1 MKQRRIR
8 CLAAAA
14 FVLLFLGAA
23 WFTGCDL
30 SLIWSRRDHL
40 TDIAAKMFPPDW
52 GFLGKVL
59 PLLWATIQM
68 SITGTFLG
76 AVLSIPAAMACAASL
91 PGPGPVK
98 KAVRFCI
105 QVLRSFPALI
115 LALLATFFLGIG
127 SFAGTAAI
135 TVYTFAIMTRLTY
148 EDIESAPQGPY
159 LALRAMGAASAQAF
173 FRSTL
178 PEILPAYLTNALYL
192 LEGNVRHSA
201 ILGYVGAGGI
211 GLLLNEKV
219 SWREYDKVGTILLL
233 LFAVVYLMEHLST
246 WLTRLV
252 QQERTLGR
260 QERRLLAGA
269 AAALVLFCTVTLP
282 LPDLS
287 RTSMQMV
294 KTLFTGLL
302 HPNWELFFRLDS
314 SGLAY
319 LLLETV
325 AIALVGTC
333 VGAVFSV
340 PLAFLGSSRFF
351 PAPAAWLFRTLVT
364 AIRSVPFLIYGLI
377 FIRVC
382 GPGSFTGVLT
392 LAVCSVGLLCKRFTE
407 AIDTLDFR
415 AYHALEAMGTPKL
428 SCVCHAALPQLV
440 PQFFSAWL
448 YRFDV
453 NIREASALGL
463 AGAGGIG
470 APLILALNQYAWHDV
485 STLALGMIALSWLV
499 DSGLRFLPPQGRLRP
514 MPASSRIRCSPPFR
528 PGGKDSGGTA
538 AKQDTDS
545 LWTVRALRFP
555 GRGPLRV
562 LRIPRRSPARTTR
575 WSRPHR
581 ASRRRCG

>member
-1 MKQRRIR
+1 
-8 CLAAAA
+8 
-14 FVLLFLGAA
+14 
-23 WFTGCDL
+23 
-30 SLIWSRRDHL
+30 
-40 TDIAAKMFPPDW
+40 
-52 GFLGKVL
+52 
-59 PLLWATIQM
+59 
-68 SITGTFLG
+68 
-76 AVLSIPAAMACAASL
+76 
-91 PGPGPVK
+91 
-98 KAVRFCI
+98 
-105 QVLRSFPALI
+105 
-115 LALLATFFLGIG
+115 
-127 SFAGTAAI
+127 
-135 TVYTFAIMTRLTY
+135 MTRLTY

-260 QERRLLAGA
+260 QGRRLLAGA

-428 SCVCHAALPQLV
+428 SCVRHAALPQLV

-499 DSGLRFLPPQGRLRP
+499 DLVSAF
-514 MPASSRIRCSPPFR
+514 C
-528 PGGKDSGGTA
+528 
-538 AKQDTDS
+538 
-545 LWTVRALRFP
+545 
-555 GRGPLRV
+555 
-562 LRIPRRSPARTTR
+562 
-575 WSRPHR
+575 
-581 ASRRRCG
+581 RRRDA

>member
-1 MKQRRIR
+1 
-8 CLAAAA
+8 
-14 FVLLFLGAA
+14 
-23 WFTGCDL
+23 
-30 SLIWSRRDHL
+30 
-40 TDIAAKMFPPDW
+40 
-52 GFLGKVL
+52 
-59 PLLWATIQM
+59 
-68 SITGTFLG
+68 
-76 AVLSIPAAMACAASL
+76 
-91 PGPGPVK
+91 
-98 KAVRFCI
+98 
-105 QVLRSFPALI
+105 
-115 LALLATFFLGIG
+115 
-127 SFAGTAAI
+127 
-135 TVYTFAIMTRLTY
+135 
-148 EDIESAPQGPY
+148 
-159 LALRAMGAASAQAF
+159 
-173 FRSTL
+173 
-178 PEILPAYLTNALYL
+178 
-192 LEGNVRHSA
+192 
-201 ILGYVGAGGI
+201 
-211 GLLLNEKV
+211 
-219 SWREYDKVGTILLL
+219 
-233 LFAVVYLMEHLST
+233 
-246 WLTRLV
+246 
-252 QQERTLGR
+252 
-260 QERRLLAGA
+260 
-269 AAALVLFCTVTLP
+269 
-282 LPDLS
+282 
-287 RTSMQMV
+287 MQMV

-415 AYHALEAMGTPKL
+415 AYHALEALGTPKL
-428 SCVCHAALPQLV
+428 SCVRHAALPQLV

-499 DSGLRFLPPQGRLRP
+499 DLVSAF
-514 MPASSRIRCSPPFR
+514 C
-528 PGGKDSGGTA
+528 
-538 AKQDTDS
+538 
-545 LWTVRALRFP
+545 
-555 GRGPLRV
+555 
-562 LRIPRRSPARTTR
+562 
-575 WSRPHR
+575 
-581 ASRRRCG
+581 RRRDA

>member
-1 MKQRRIR
+1 MSRRPRRR
-8 CLAAAA
+8 CLALAA
-14 FVLLFLGAA
+14 FLLVFLWAA

-30 SLIWSRRDHL
+30 EMMWSRRDHL
-40 TDIAAKMFPPDW
+40 TDIVSQMFPPDW
-52 GFLGKVL
+52 SFTAKAL
-59 PLLWATIQM
+59 PLLWSTVQM
-68 SITGTFLG
+68 SVTGTVLG
-76 AVLSIPAAMACAASL
+76 AVLAVPAAMACASPL
-91 PGPGPVK
+91 PGPAALK

-148 EDIESAPQGPY
+148 EDMESAPLGPY
-159 LALRAMGAASAQAF
+159 QALRTMGASPARAF
-173 FRSTL
+173 SRAIF
-178 PEILPAYLTNALYL
+178 PEILPAYLTNSLYL

-219 SWREYDKVGTILLL
+219 SWREYDRVGMILLL
-233 LFAVVYLMEHLST
+233 LFAIVYGMEHLSAF
-246 WLTRLV
+246 LTRLV
-252 QQERTLGR
+252 QQERSIRRSGK
-260 QERRLLAGA
+260 RLLLA
-269 AAALVLFCTVTLP
+269 AAVLLFVVCTLTLP
-282 LPDLS
+282 PPDLS
-287 RTSMQMV
+287 RTSLRMV
-294 KTLFTGLL
+294 EALFTGLL
-302 HPNWELFFRLDS
+302 QPDWELFFRPDS

-319 LLLETV
+319 LLLETA

-333 VGAVFSV
+333 VGAVFAL
-340 PLAFLGSSRFF
+340 PLAFLGSGRFF
-351 PAPAAWLFRTLVT
+351 PAPVAWLFRTVVT

-407 AIDTLDFR
+407 AIDALDLR
-415 AYHALEAMGTPKL
+415 AYHALEAMGAGKL
-428 SCVCHAALPQLV
+428 ACLRHAALPQLA

-453 NIREASALGL
+453 NIREASVLGL

-470 APLILALNQYAWHDV
+470 APLILAMNQYAWHEA

-499 DSGLRFLPPQGRLRP
+499 DVISG
-514 MPASSRIRCSPPFR
+514 RC
-528 PGGKDSGGTA
+528 
-538 AKQDTDS
+538 
-545 LWTVRALRFP
+545 
-555 GRGPLRV
+555 
-562 LRIPRRSPARTTR
+562 
-575 WSRPHR
+575 
-581 ASRRRCG
+581 RRRMV

>member
-260 QERRLLAGA
+260 QGRRLLAGA

-314 SGLAY
+314 SGLAH

-325 AIALVGTC
+325 AIAL
-333 VGAVFSV
+333 
-340 PLAFLGSSRFF
+340 RRRR
-351 PAPAAWLFRTLVT
+351 LFRSSGVSRQQPLF
-364 AIRSVPFLIYGLI
+364 P
-377 FIRVC
+377 
-382 GPGSFTGVLT
+382 GPRR
-392 LAVCSVGLLCKRFTE
+392 LAVP
-407 AIDTLDFR
+407 DTGDR
-415 AYHALEAMGTPKL
+415 HPVR
-428 SCVCHAALPQLV
+428 SLPDLWTDLH
-440 PQFFSAWL
+440 P
-448 YRFDV
+448 
-453 NIREASALGL
+453 
-463 AGAGGIG
+463 
-470 APLILALNQYAWHDV
+470 
-485 STLALGMIALSWLV
+485 
-499 DSGLRFLPPQGRLRP
+499 RLRP
-514 MPASSRIRCSPPFR
+514 RLLYRSADPGSVQRGTSLQALHRGHRHLGFPGVSR
-528 PGGKDSGGTA
+528 SGGHGDA
-538 AKQDTDS
+538 EA
-545 LWTVRALRFP
+545 VLRLP
-555 GRGPLRV
+555 RGPAAAGASVLLRLALSV
-562 LRIPRRSPARTTR
+562 
-575 WSRPHR
+575 
-581 ASRRRCG
+581 

>member
-1 MKQRRIR
+1 MTKKSLCVVTGTRAEYGLLRPVLQKLLQSDVIEPRLVVTGAH
-8 CLAAAA
+8 LAPEFGNTVSEIEAD
-14 FVLLFLGAA
+14 GMP
-23 WFTGCDL
+23 
-30 SLIWSRRDHL
+30 
-40 TDIAAKMFPPDW
+40 IAARIPILKFGTGSPLATARTVSYTMERFTDYFSQNRPD
-52 GFLGKVL
+52 
-59 PLLWATIQM
+59 
-68 SITGTFLG
+68 
-76 AVLSIPAAMACAASL
+76 AVL
-91 PGPGPVK
+91 
-98 KAVRFCI
+98 
-105 QVLRSFPALI
+105 VLGDRYEI
-115 LALLATFFLGIG
+115 
-127 SFAGTAAI
+127 FA
-135 TVYTFAIMTRLTY
+135 
-148 EDIESAPQGPY
+148 
-159 LALRAMGAASAQAF
+159 
-173 FRSTL
+173 
-178 PEILPAYLTNALYL
+178 
-192 LEGNVRHSA
+192 
-201 ILGYVGAGGI
+201 
-211 GLLLNEKV
+211 
-219 SWREYDKVGTILLL
+219 
-233 LFAVVYLMEHLST
+233 
-246 WLTRLV
+246 
-252 QQERTLGR
+252 
-260 QERRLLAGA
+260 AGA

-282 LPDLS
+282 PPDLS

-428 SCVCHAALPQLV
+428 SCVRHAALPQLV

-499 DSGLRFLPPQGRLRP
+499 DLVSAF
-514 MPASSRIRCSPPFR
+514 C
-528 PGGKDSGGTA
+528 
-538 AKQDTDS
+538 
-545 LWTVRALRFP
+545 
-555 GRGPLRV
+555 
-562 LRIPRRSPARTTR
+562 
-575 WSRPHR
+575 
-581 ASRRRCG
+581 RRRDA